1 MKRYVCI
8 HGHFYQPP
16 RENPWLEAIEIQ
28 DSAYPY
34 HDWNE
39 RITAECYAPNALSR
53 ILDPQLR
60 IAKILNNYARISF
73 DVGPTLLSWM
83 EDKTP
88 GVYSAIIE
96 ADRISRKTF
105 SGHGSAQ
112 AQIYNHMIMPLA
124 SRRQKSTQ
132 AWWAVRDF
140 EHRFGRLPEGM
151 WLPETAVDVET
162 LEILADLDI
171 KFTILAPHQVKSWRR
186 TGDREWVNASDRPID
201 TRMPYLAP
209 LPSGRSIALFFYDAQ
224 ISRSV
229 AFERLLDSGDN
240 FAGRL
245 LGAFDQHS
253 ARAQLVNIATDGETY
268 GHHHRYGEMALA
280 YAIRQID
287 ASDYASMTNYG
298 EYLERFPPTHE
309 VEIRPNTAWSCSHG
323 VERWRSNCGC
333 SVSHVPGWNQQWRAP
348 MRASLDWLE
357 SEISSRFEEC
367 AKEYLRDPWKAQ
379 DDYVAVVLD
388 RSTQSLELF
397 LDRHALRPL
406 HHDER
411 VLVLRLLEMQRYS
424 MLMFTSCGWF
434 FDDISG
440 IEAVQNLLYA
450 ARAAQLA
457 KGTFGIDLEEGLLA
471 RLQHACSNIPEQLN
485 GQQIY
490 ETRIRPAVTDLRK
503 VAAHYAIS
511 SLFEHYA
518 EATQLYCYTVY
529 SGSTETLRAGR
540 ARMVAGRLDITS
552 NTTLES
558 GSFSFCAVHFGDHN
572 LTGGVREFRSTEE
585 FQSLVKEME
594 EAFNSADLLRVVR
607 LFDRHFAGNLY
618 SLKQLFHDEQR
629 HIVDLML
636 KRTLEDVGTA
646 YREIYEPNV
655 PLMRF
660 LEDLRVP
667 LPKAFDLAAQFVLN
681 SGLERALDKEPLD
694 LAGISSLLQQAKI
707 RRTTLDSQQL
717 GFRLRKV
724 IKQRSRRLR
733 TKPANLGILA
743 SLENLVKLVHM
754 LPFQVV
760 LWDLENVLYE
770 VIQTR
775 YPVMKKRAE
784 RGDQIAQSWLTAIE
798 NLAQKVRVRI

>member
-1 MKRYVCI
+1 MKRHICI

-28 DSAYPY
+28 DSAYPF

-83 EDKTP
+83 ENKAPD
-88 GVYSAIIE
+88 VYAAIIE
-96 ADRISRKTF
+96 ADRMSRKTF
-105 SGHGSAQ
+105 SGHGSAM

-124 SRRQKSTQ
+124 SRRQKATQ
-132 AWWAVRDF
+132 ARWAVRDF

-151 WLPETAVDVET
+151 WLPETAVDIDT
-162 LEILADLDI
+162 LEVLADFDI
-171 KFTILAPHQVKSWRR
+171 KFTILAPHQVKSWRQ
-186 TGDREWVNASDRPID
+186 TGDRQWVNASDRPID

-209 LPSGRSIALFFYDAQ
+209 LPSGRSIVIFFYDAA
-224 ISRSV
+224 ISRGV
-229 AFERLLDSGDN
+229 AFERLLDNGDN
-240 FAGRL
+240 FASRL
-245 LGAFDQHS
+245 LGAFNQQPGG
-253 ARAQLVNIATDGETY
+253 AQLVSIATDGETY

-287 ASDYASMTNYG
+287 SSNYATLTNYG

-309 VEIRPNTAWSCSHG
+309 VEIRENTAWSCSHG
-323 VERWRSNCGC
+323 IERWRNNCGC
-333 SVSHVPGWNQQWRAP
+333 SVSHLPGWNQEWRSP
-348 MRASLDWLE
+348 LRVSLDWLE
-357 SEISSRFEEC
+357 SEISSRYEQYG
-367 AKEYLRDPWKAQ
+367 KGYLRDPWKAQ
-379 DDYVAVVLD
+379 DGYIEVVLD
-388 RSTQSLELF
+388 GSPQSMDLF
-397 LDRHALRPL
+397 LDRHAIRPL
-406 HHDER
+406 GHEEQ
-411 VLVLRLLEMQRYS
+411 VLVLRLMEMQRYS

-440 IEAVQNLLYA
+440 IEAVQNLRYA
-450 ARAAQLA
+450 ARAVQLA
-457 KGTFGIDLEEGLLA
+457 EQVFGINLEDGFLE
-471 RLQHACSNIPEQLN
+471 RLQQARSNIPEQLN
-485 GQQIY
+485 GRQIY

-518 EATQLYCYTVY
+518 QSTQLYCYTVY
-529 SGSTETLRAGR
+529 SGSTEKLRAGR
-540 ARMVAGRLDITS
+540 ARMTVGRLDITS
-552 NTTLES
+552 KTTLET
-558 GSFSFCAVHFGDHN
+558 GTFTFCAVHFGDHN
-572 LTGGVREFRSTEE
+572 LTGGVREFRSNEDY
-585 FQSLVKEME
+585 QSLVKEME
-594 EAFNSADLLRVVR
+594 ETFNSADLLRVVR
-607 LFDRHFAGNLY
+607 LFDRHFPGNLY

-636 KRTLEDVGTA
+636 KPTLSDVDAA

-681 SGLERALDKEPLD
+681 SGLERALDKEPLE
-694 LAGISSLLQQAKI
+694 LAEISSLLQQAKI
-707 RRTTLDSQQL
+707 RRIALDSQQL
-717 GFRLRKV
+717 GFQLRAVIQLRSERLR
-724 IKQRSRRLR
+724 S
-733 TKPANLGILA
+733 KPADLETLN
-743 SLENLVKLVHM
+743 SLEDLVKLVQM

-784 RGDQIAQSWLTAIE
+784 RGDELAQSWLKALDR
-798 NLAQKVRVRI
+798 LAEKVRVRV

>member
-1 MKRYVCI
+1 MKRYICI

-28 DSAYPY
+28 DSAHPF

-39 RITAECYAPNALSR
+39 RITAECYAANALSR
-53 ILDPQLR
+53 ILDPQLK

-83 EDKTP
+83 EVKTP
-88 GVYSAIIE
+88 EVYAAILE

-105 SGHGSAQ
+105 SGHGSAL

-124 SRRQKSTQ
+124 SRRQKASQ

-151 WLPETAVDVET
+151 WLPETAVDVDTLET
-162 LEILADLDI
+162 LAELDI
-171 KFTILAPHQVKSWRR
+171 KFTILAPHQARSRR
-186 TGDREWVNASDRPID
+186 RIGDREWLSASDRPIN

-209 LPSGRSIALFFYDAQ
+209 LPSGRSIVLFFFDAH
-224 ISRSV
+224 ISRGV
-229 AFERLLDSGDN
+229 AFERLLNNGDN

-245 LGAFDQHS
+245 LEAFDQHS
-253 ARAQLVNIATDGETY
+253 DGAQLVNIATDGETY

-280 YAIRQID
+280 YALRQVD
-287 ASDYASMTNYG
+287 SSDHAAITNYG

-309 VEIRPNTAWSCSHG
+309 VQIYENTAWSCSHG
-323 VERWRSNCGC
+323 IERWRSNCGC
-333 SVSHVPGWNQQWRAP
+333 NVSHVSGWNQEWRAP
-348 MRASLDWLE
+348 LRASLDWLNR
-357 SEISSRFEEC
+357 EISSRYEQC
-367 AKEYLRDPWKAQ
+367 GKEYLRDPWKAQ
-379 DDYVAVVLD
+379 DDYIEVVLD
-388 RSTQSLELF
+388 SSPQSVELF
-397 LDRHALRPL
+397 LDRHAVRPL
-406 HHDER
+406 RHDER
-411 VLVLRLLEMQRYS
+411 VIVLRLLEMQRYS

-457 KGTFGIDLEEGLLA
+457 EQAFGIKLEDGLQE
-471 RLQHACSNIPEQLN
+471 RLQQARSNIPEQLN

-518 EATQLYCYTVY
+518 ETTQLYCYTVY
-529 SGSTETLRAGR
+529 SGSTVKMRAGR
-540 ARMVAGRLDITS
+540 ARMTVGRLDITS
-552 NTTLES
+552 NTTLET
-558 GSFSFCAVHFGDHN
+558 GSFAFCAVHFGDHN
-572 LTGGVREFRSTEE
+572 LTGGVRDFRSNEDY
-585 FQSLVKEME
+585 QSLLKEMQE
-594 EAFNSADLLRVVR
+594 TFNSADLMRVVR
-607 LFDRHFAGNLY
+607 LFDRHFPGNLY
-618 SLKQLFHDEQR
+618 SLKQLFRDEQR
-629 HIVDLML
+629 NIVDLML
-636 KRTLEDVGTA
+636 KPTVSDVDSA

-694 LAGISSLLQQAKI
+694 LPEISSLLQQAKM
-707 RRTTLDSQQL
+707 RRIALDSPQL
-717 GFRLRKV
+717 GFQLRRV
-724 IKQRSRRLR
+724 IKQRSERFRC
-733 TKPANLGILA
+733 KPADAGILTR
-743 SLENLVKLVHM
+743 LEDLVKLVQM

-784 RGDQIAQSWLTAIE
+784 RGDEVAQSWLTALE
-798 NLAQKVRVRI
+798 NLADKVRVRI

>member
-1 MKRYVCI
+1 MKRFICI

-28 DSAYPY
+28 DSAHPY

-53 ILDPQLR
+53 VLDPELR

-73 DVGPTLLSWM
+73 DVGPTLLSWL
-83 EDKTP
+83 EAKAP
-88 GVYSAIIE
+88 EVYAAIIE

-105 SGHGSAQ
+105 SDHGSAM

-124 SRRQKSTQ
+124 NRRQKATQ

-151 WLPETAVDVET
+151 WLPETAVDTET
-162 LEILADLDI
+162 LEILAELDI
-171 KFTILAPHQVKSWRR
+171 KFTILAPHQAKSWRR
-186 TGDREWVNASDRPID
+186 MGDREWISAAARPID
-201 TRMPYLAP
+201 TRTPYLAP
-209 LPSGRSIALFFYDAQ
+209 LPSGRSIVIFFYEPG
-224 ISRSV
+224 ISRGV
-229 AFERLLDSGDN
+229 AFERLLDNGDN

-245 LGAFDQHS
+245 LGAFNPHS
-253 ARAQLVNIATDGETY
+253 GGAQLVNIATDGETY

-280 YAIRQID
+280 YALRQID
-287 ASDYASMTNYG
+287 SSDYASTTNYG

-309 VEIRPNTAWSCSHG
+309 VEIRENTAWSCSHG
-323 VERWRSNCGC
+323 IERWRSHCGC

-348 MRASLDWLE
+348 MRMSLDWLE
-357 SEISSRFEEC
+357 SEISDRYEQCS
-367 AKEYLRDPWKAQ
+367 KEYLRDPWKAQ
-379 DDYVAVVLD
+379 DDYIEVLLD
-388 RSTQSLELF
+388 RSPQSLELF

-406 HHDER
+406 RHDEQ

-450 ARAAQLA
+450 ARAVQLA
-457 KGTFGIDLEEGLLA
+457 EQAFGINLEDGLLE
-471 RLQHACSNIPEQLN
+471 RLQPARSNIPEQLN

-490 ETRIRPAVTDLRK
+490 ETRIRPALTDLRK

-518 EATQLYCYTVY
+518 ETTQLYCYTIY
-529 SGSTETLRAGR
+529 SGNTKKLRAGR
-540 ARMVAGRLDITS
+540 ARMTAGRLDITS
-552 NTTLES
+552 NTTLET
-558 GSFSFCAVHFGDHN
+558 GSFAFCAVHFGDHN
-572 LTGGVREFRSTEE
+572 LTGGVRDFRSNEDYQALLKEIEE
-585 FQSLVKEME
+585 S
-594 EAFNSADLLRVVR
+594 FNSADLLRVVR
-607 LFDRHFAGNLY
+607 LFDRHFPGNLY

-636 KRTLEDVGTA
+636 KPTLSEVDTA
-646 YREIYEPNV
+646 YWEIYEPNV

-660 LEDLRVP
+660 LEDLRIP

-681 SGLERALDKEPLD
+681 SGLERALAKEPLE
-694 LAGISSLLQQAKI
+694 LAEISSLLQQAKV
-707 RRTTLDSQQL
+707 RRIALDSQQL
-717 GFRLRKV
+717 GFQLRNV
-724 IKQRSRRLR
+724 IKQRSERLR
-733 TKPANLGILA
+733 SKPGDLMLLTH
-743 SLENLVKLVHM
+743 LEDLVKLVQM

-784 RGDQIAQSWLTAIE
+784 RGDGMAQSWLNALE
-798 NLAQKVRVRI
+798 RLAEKMRVRI

>member
-1 MKRYVCI
+1 MKRYICI

-28 DSAYPY
+28 DSAYPF

-83 EDKTP
+83 ENKAP
-88 GVYSAIIE
+88 EVYAAIIE

-105 SGHGSAQ
+105 SGHGSAM

-124 SRRQKSTQ
+124 SRRQKATQ

-151 WLPETAVDVET
+151 WLPETAVDVDTLET
-162 LEILADLDI
+162 LAELDI
-171 KFTILAPHQVKSWRR
+171 KFTILAPHQAKSWRR
-186 TGDREWVNASDRPID
+186 TGDREWVNASGRPID

-209 LPSGRSIALFFYDAQ
+209 LPSGRSIVLFFYDAG
-224 ISRSV
+224 ISRGV

-245 LGAFDQHS
+245 LGAFSQP
-253 ARAQLVNIATDGETY
+253 AGGAQLVNIATDGETY

-287 ASDYASMTNYG
+287 SSDYATLTSYG

-309 VEIRPNTAWSCSHG
+309 VEIRENTAWSCSHG
-323 VERWRSNCGC
+323 VERWRNNCGC
-333 SVSHVPGWNQQWRAP
+333 SVSHFSGWNQEWRAP
-348 MRASLDWLE
+348 MRLSLDWLE
-357 SEISSRFEEC
+357 SEISSRYEQSG
-367 AKEYLRDPWKAQ
+367 KEYLRDSWKAQ
-379 DDYVAVVLD
+379 DDYIEAVLD
-388 RSTQSLELF
+388 RSPQSLELF
-397 LDRHALRPL
+397 LDRHAVRPL
-406 HHDER
+406 RHDER
-411 VLVLRLLEMQRYS
+411 VLVLRLLEMRRYS

-450 ARAAQLA
+450 ARAVQLA
-457 KGTFGIDLEEGLLA
+457 EQVFGINLEDGFLE
-471 RLQHACSNIPEQLN
+471 RLQQARSNIPEQLN

-490 ETRIRPAVTDLRK
+490 ETRIRPAMTDLRK

-518 EATQLYCYTVY
+518 ENTQLYCYTVY
-529 SGSTETLRAGR
+529 SGSAQKLRAGR
-540 ARMVAGRLDITS
+540 ARMTVGRLDITS
-552 NTTLES
+552 NTTLET
-558 GSFSFCAVHFGDHN
+558 GSFTFCAVHFGDHN
-572 LTGGVREFRSTEE
+572 LAGGVREFRSDEDY
-585 FQSLVKEME
+585 QSLVKEME
-594 EAFNSADLLRVVR
+594 ETFNSADLLRVVR
-607 LFDRHFAGNLY
+607 LFDRHFPGNLY

-636 KRTLEDVGTA
+636 KPTLSDVDGA

-694 LAGISSLLQQAKI
+694 LAEISSLLQQAKI
-707 RRTTLDSQQL
+707 RRIALDSQQL
-717 GFRLRKV
+717 GFQLRTV
-724 IKQRSRRLR
+724 IKQRSKRLR
-733 TKPANLGILA
+733 SKPADLGTLNG
-743 SLENLVKLVHM
+743 LEDLVKLVQM
-754 LPFQVV
+754 LPFQVG

-775 YPVMKKRAE
+775 YPVMKKQAE
-784 RGDQIAQSWLTAIE
+784 RGDEMAQSWLKALDS
-798 NLAQKVRVRI
+798 LAEKVRVRV